1 MELLERLATILGAV
15 WDHFGDPFDCF
26 LGLREGHLGPLCAIV
41 RSCHSHMRNID
52 FTCILSTL
60 RVTLGGFR
68 PCDFIGICEG
78 FGVQRP
84 FYIGIYEKIVKSS
97 GKTCLEAS

>member
-1 MELLERLATILGAV
+1 MGLLERFAKILGSV
-15 WDHFGDPFDCF
+15 WDRFWNPFDCF

-41 RSCHSHMRNID
+41 RSCHLHMRNID
-52 FTCILSTL
+52 FTYILNTL

-68 PCDFIGICEG
+68 PCDFIGIYEG
-78 FGVQRP
+78 FGVRRP
-84 FYIGIYEKIVKSS
+84 FYIGIYDKIVKSS